1 MMATDNRYSARRQY
15 RSVAFGTWKVGGAR
29 MSMERPK
36 IQQKP
41 TDETCLS
48 INYNNYNTIHGTPRK
63 HSENHLRVPNQKLG
77 ESSPNLSRLHPTE
90 TLRSLGSLSNSTTM
104 PSRLGGGDC
113 YSSTEYVQFTER
125 QCDDD
130 DSCNGNTV
138 SEPIQA
144 AFRADRSKLPAHHLS
159 SRRKNRLEN
168 SLQRAHQRS
177 HSAGADASL
186 SVGVVIPCSSDM
198 RALNLSSARDVTANS
213 NNAKFLRATKRFFK
227 KIYST
232 ATLPNKKPSS
242 LETDSNP
249 KPAQF
254 FEIGYRTPA
263 ALANES
269 DLSRLEDFRN
279 YGHTYIDTNYPD
291 SGLDMDRSS
300 TPDQSMGSMTVTSSD
315 SRVTSSDSSREE
327 RCDDLFETL
336 RREMH
341 AMRARD
347 AAILADL
354 HRVESQIQSV
364 KMARLGLYDATP
376 QPVPS
381 LPI

>member
-1 MMATDNRYSARRQY
+1 MATDNRYSSRRQY

-29 MSMERPK
+29 MSMEPPK
-36 IQQKP
+36 LEQKTKSP
-41 TDETCLS
+41 EETPRS
-48 INYNNYNTIHGTPRK
+48 AYYNSNTIHGTPRK
-63 HSENHLRVPNQKLG
+63 NSEELLTVKIRKLG
-77 ESSPNLSRLHPTE
+77 ESSPNLIRLHPTE
-90 TLRSLGSLSNSTTM
+90 TVKSLGALPSSLTM
-104 PSRLGGGDC
+104 PSHLGGDC
-113 YSSTEYVQFTER
+113 YSSTEYVEYNER
-125 QCDDD
+125 QCEDD
-130 DSCNGNTV
+130 DSCNGNTI

-144 AFRADRSKLPAHHLS
+144 AFRTDRSKLPAHHLS
-159 SRRKNRLEN
+159 SRRRNRLEN
-168 SLQRAHQRS
+168 SLQRVHQRS

-186 SVGVVIPCSSDM
+186 GVVIPCSSDM
-198 RALNLSSARDVTANS
+198 RALNLSSARDAAGNS
-213 NNAKFLRATKRFFK
+213 NAKFLRATKRFFK

-232 ATLPNKKPSS
+232 ATLPNKKPS
-242 LETDSNP
+242 LDADANLQKAP
-249 KPAQF
+249 QF
-254 FEIGYRTPA
+254 FEIGFRAPTIT
-263 ALANES
+263 S
-269 DLSRLEDFRN
+269 DAEFSRLEDFHN
-279 YGHTYIDTNYPD
+279 YGQTYIDTSYPD

-315 SRVTSSDSSREE
+315 SRVTSSDSSRED

-364 KMARLGLYDATP
+364 KMARLGIYDSSP

>member
-1 MMATDNRYSARRQY
+1 MLLE
-15 RSVAFGTWKVGGAR
+15 F
-29 MSMERPK
+29 
-36 IQQKP
+36 
-41 TDETCLS
+41 
-48 INYNNYNTIHGTPRK
+48 
-63 HSENHLRVPNQKLG
+63 
-77 ESSPNLSRLHPTE
+77 
-90 TLRSLGSLSNSTTM
+90 SLAE
-104 PSRLGGGDC
+104 P
-113 YSSTEYVQFTER
+113 
-125 QCDDD
+125 
-130 DSCNGNTV
+130 DSCNGNTI

-144 AFRADRSKLPAHHLS
+144 AFRTDRSKLPAHHLS
-159 SRRKNRLEN
+159 SRRRNRLEN
-168 SLQRAHQRS
+168 SLQRVHQRS

-186 SVGVVIPCSSDM
+186 GVVIPCSSDM
-198 RALNLSSARDVTANS
+198 RALNLSSTRDAAGNS
-213 NNAKFLRATKRFFK
+213 NAKFLRATKRFFK

-232 ATLPNKKPSS
+232 ATLPNKKPASLDAETNLQKSS
-242 LETDSNP
+242 
-249 KPAQF
+249 QF
-254 FEIGYRTPA
+254 FEVGFRTPA
-263 ALANES
+263 LAS
-269 DLSRLEDFRN
+269 DAEFSRLDDFHN
-279 YGHTYIDTNYPD
+279 YGQTYIDTSYPD

-315 SRVTSSDSSREE
+315 SRVTSSDSSRED

-364 KMARLGLYDATP
+364 KMARLGIYGTSP